1 MYNANILKRKEA
13 AAAKPLRPS
22 DRLFRGRGRSALP
35 LPLLPLLLPLLLL
48 LADVTAASAA
58 VLLRRYC
65 RAHYIY
71 SILYYLLP
79 IFIRVYRGLHQ
90 DTPTDRT
97 SSILRA
103 VVRRRRHLADLMNF
117 CLLYSGPGGYSH
129 YMH

>member
-71 SILYYLLP
+71 IVYY
-79 IFIRVYRGLHQ
+79 IIYFRFSFEYTAVSA
-90 DTPTDRT
+90 RT
-97 SSILRA
+97 RPLTER
-103 VVRRRRHLADLMNF
+103 
-117 CLLYSGPGGYSH
+117 PQ
-129 YMH
+129 